1 MDQGQRFRRVL
12 ARALLLSARR
22 FNQLCT
28 LSLATRRVQPCV
40 VAYGPVKQTGKF
52 DLMWLRRTF
61 SVRANI
67 SAFKKGDH
75 ECRHL
80 SHHTNYHTDS
90 CTERMSSPC
99 AFTQQI
105 REVPWYASGC
115 VPRVRTLQHAIQNVC
130 APGCVMRV
138 RVCVCVCARSAAWRA
153 TTPRQL
159 QLEPVWPD
167 QFQLVVDAARCHIV
181 LTL

>member
-1 MDQGQRFRRVL
+1 MYTYERILSCRFVLHVHVTNCLPLFRSVFDQPVVWSFELR
-12 ARALLLSARR
+12 
-22 FNQLCT
+22 
-28 LSLATRRVQPCV
+28 PCV
-40 VAYGPVKQTGKF
+40 VAYGPVRQAGKF

-67 SAFKKGDH
+67 SAFKKGEH

-115 VPRVRTLQHAIQNVC
+115 VPRVRTLQHAIQHVC
-130 APGCVMRV
+130 APGCVMRA
-138 RVCVCVCARSAAWRA
+138 RVCVCVRAERSVACNHTSSTSTGTGLAR
-153 TTPRQL
+153 PI
-159 QLEPVWPD
+159 PVGG
-167 QFQLVVDAARCHIV
+167 
-181 LTL
+181 